1 MDKKLPKVFANKIDK
16 KINNNETYYA
26 TNENRGVK
34 EEITEKES
42 YNINQ
47 KIRNIFNSTR
57 YVYKADVVITMTDKT
72 VTKKI
77 IGKNNNQ
84 LITIDNELIPISD
97 ILDIKFK
104 DWLFIKKDFIV
115 FFYMHSTKVSFKHLR
130 AQTQLKFI
138 VKKEFVAT

>member
-104 DWLFIKKDFIV
+104 D
-115 FFYMHSTKVSFKHLR
+115 
-130 AQTQLKFI
+130 
-138 VKKEFVAT
+138 